1 MTQYVAARW
10 YRPPEV
16 ILAKDSYDY
25 AVDMWAVGCVMAEL
39 LLKKPLFAGESTL
52 DQLEKILSVIGM
64 PKKSDIEALDSIEA
78 RQLLSNFSNIKKL
91 PLSEIL
97 FDAGD

>member
-16 ILAKDSYDY
+16 ILAKYSYDY
-25 AVDMWAVGCVMAEL
+25 AVDMWAIGCVMAEL
-39 LLKKPLFAGESTL
+39 LLKRPLFAGESTL

-64 PKKSDIEALDSIEA
+64 PKKNDIEALDSIEA

-91 PLSEIL
+91 PLSEVL